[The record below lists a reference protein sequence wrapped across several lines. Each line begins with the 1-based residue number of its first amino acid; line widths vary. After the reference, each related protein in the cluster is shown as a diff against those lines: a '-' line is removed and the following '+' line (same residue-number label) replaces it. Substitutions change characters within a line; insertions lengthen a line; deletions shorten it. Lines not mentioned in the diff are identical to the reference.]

1 MKIIIGYWGIVDDAL
16 NLGKYVV
23 PPKNYCHNAC
33 MVSIIIVIHVRMTF
47 STSRYTRMTNMVMSV
62 SKT

>member
-1 MKIIIGYWGIVDDAL
+1 MKIIIGYCGIVDDAL

-33 MVSIIIVIHVRMTF
+33 MITPHSIDYKRPG
-47 STSRYTRMTNMVMSV
+47 
-62 SKT
+62 